1 MSVRITADPDRLDV
15 YAEEVAQLASI
26 TLTET
31 ADDYQAAIRAFNAA
45 GPNDLGSR
53 VPDRS
58 EEVRDAVDDL
68 LGLGRMMGGF
78 AAALRQI
85 DAGSA
90 ARMHG
95 AAGLRSAPFDDG
107 FATLVAAN
115 TAMPGATAAQ
125 AREFADTLRDA
136 ASGDASALERLKQ
149 AGNTVLLAVKTVEA
163 LESARDAGTSALRS
177 LVHAWRLLHAAVDL
191 DLARNPDRNI
201 WGSISSPAHLPEQNR
216 VLQARLAVRQF
227 RHERAAAAAIPR
239 LRDAVTN
246 HTVALRGSRPLTG
259 IGDSLAAR
267 FPRTMSTLGK
277 SGRALGAVGVGLNF
291 YDGYR
296 DIQEEDWGGVVS
308 NGAAIAGSVL
318 MVNPITAPIGAAL
331 VVGSLIY
338 EHRSFLGDVGRSIG
352 NVLWG

>member
-31 ADDYQAAIRAFNAA
+31 DDYQAAIRAFNAA

-58 EEVRDAVDDL
+58 EEVREAVDDL

-95 AAGLRSAPFDDG
+95 AAGLRSAPLDDG

-149 AGNTVLLAVKTVEA
+149 AGNTALLAVKTVEA
-163 LESARDAGTSALRS
+163 LESARDAGMSVLRS

-227 RHERAAAAAIPR
+227 RHERAAA
-239 LRDAVTN
+239 
-246 HTVALRGSRPLTG
+246 VA
-259 IGDSLAAR
+259 
-267 FPRTMSTLGK
+267 RTMNTLGK

-338 EHRSFLGDVGRSIG
+338 EHRSFLGGVGRSIG